1 MISLPFNRGPTDVP
15 LARRALDDDA
25 GSLPGELSHR
35 PEVAREVLLE
45 QIRVFY
51 RNFLQGSYVN
61 IPGQIIFAA
70 SLWNIGARTQ
80 VIIWLIAAISTDV
93 IDQILARRSYPFAAL
108 NIESAPLYA
117 RRFIIALA
125 IAAIVWGS
133 AGFFIALTESASYE
147 LWIVAAMSIVGLAAC
162 TGCAGFLPA
171 IYCWLVPTTLSLVIN
186 LTFFS
191 NLPFPGIY
199 LGFGM
204 VVVSVAMLMFSHNF
218 HQVLTTSIL
227 LNIRNRE
234 LAAENA
240 AKKEEAEKANQSK
253 SRFLAAASHDLRQ
266 PIHTLGLFVAA
277 AKHPT
282 TVQEHALIIDRI
294 ESAVGSLAALFDS
307 LLDISR
313 LDAGI
318 LQPQFKTV
326 ALRPIL
332 QKLLIEHG
340 PEANAKN
347 LKFRFRCPDISVRTD
362 PLLLE
367 RMIRN
372 LLSNALRYTNTGGVL
387 IACRKRVAY
396 VRIEV
401 WDTGIGIASEKQ
413 AQVFEEFYQIGN
425 AERDRRHGVGL
436 GLAIVTRIAALL
448 QHPLRLDSRVGR
460 GSCFGVEVPI
470 GGIHSEEAGLT
481 NQIAY
486 DDDTVL
492 LGTVIVVIDDE
503 ADILAALELLLKQW
517 GCVVISADSGVQAC
531 DKLQCSGVAPD
542 LILSDY
548 RLRNNE
554 TGIGVI
560 GQLRSTFGDNV
571 PALLVTGDTA
581 AERLRDT
588 TLSGLDVLHKP
599 VNADQ
604 LKQALIK
611 TLG

>member
-1 MISLPFNRGPTDVP
+1 VISLPVNRGPTDIP
-15 LARRALDDDA
+15 LARRGLADNA
-25 GSLPGELSHR
+25 GSLPDDLSHR
-35 PEVAREVLLE
+35 PEVAQEVLLE
-45 QIRVFY
+45 QIKVFY
-51 RNFLQGSYVN
+51 KNSLQGGYVN
-61 IPGQIIFAA
+61 IPGLIIFAA
-70 SLWNIGARTQ
+70 SLWNIGARAQ

-93 IDQILARRSYPFAAL
+93 IHQLSARRSYPFTAL
-108 NIESAPLYA
+108 NIESAPRYA
-117 RRFIIALA
+117 RRFTIALA
-125 IAAIVWGS
+125 IAAVIWGG

-147 LWIVAAMSIVGLAAC
+147 LWIVAALSIVGLAAC

-191 NLPFPGIY
+191 NLLFPGIY
-199 LGFGM
+199 LAFGM

-294 ESAVGSLAALFDS
+294 ESAVGSLTVLFDS

-318 LQPQFKTV
+318 LQAQIKIV

-332 QKLLIEHG
+332 QKLAIEHE

-347 LKFRFRCPDISVRTD
+347 LKFRFHCPDIAVRTD

-367 RMIRN
+367 QMIRN
-372 LLSNALRYTNTGGVL
+372 LVSNALRYTNTGGVL
-387 IACRKRVAY
+387 VAGRNRGSHA
-396 VRIEV
+396 RIEV
-401 WDTGIGIASEKQ
+401 WDTGIGIAPEKQ
-413 AQVFEEFYQIGN
+413 RQVFEEFYQIGN

-436 GLAIVTRIAALL
+436 GLAIVKRIAALL
-448 QHPLRLDSRVGR
+448 HHPLRLDSRVGR
-460 GSCFGVEVPI
+460 GSRFSVEVPI
-470 GGIHSEEAGLT
+470 GAIRGEAAGLT
-481 NQIAY
+481 NQITY

-517 GCVVISADSGVQAC
+517 GCVVIAADSGAQAQ
-531 DKLQCSGVAPD
+531 DKLQRAGIAPD

-548 RLRNNE
+548 RLRDNE

-560 GQLRSTFGDNV
+560 DQLRSTFGDHV

-581 AERLRDT
+581 AERLRDAT
-588 TLSGLDVLHKP
+588 ASGLDVLHKP
-599 VNADQ
+599 VKADQ